1 MQMHEYANN
10 GLDDETAMRV
20 AKVTSHNA
28 GLSEDAAL
36 QAGVAASQ
44 AGVEPEEPEPEPDP
58 ELETEAEA
66 ETGVEPEPVLVLAR
80 DLESELVQ
88 TAASGSRSWA
98 KPEPVPKPEP
108 EPPPSLESVDEG
120 TALRSEVSVPLDALC
135 KTCSECSDPKCP
147 MAHINQFSRS
157 ASCGE
162 LAVLSF
168 CPSASSDPL
177 TPRRTKS
184 TPRLGRTR
192 SLSQETKELLS
203 ARKRIFAME
212 MLQRDSADQRR
223 VVQSEVNEADLK
235 PTWDDEQIHGT
246 DIPELWRFC
255 GVNDVKCG
263 TSCELKKKSKDRV
276 RRKYEKSCECA
287 ESPHLHF
294 QDTDSDGDDG
304 AAGHTGTST
313 GLTGTGPS
321 KGARGKVLRA
331 IWKGKFPVAIKQVL
345 GDHISNRDEV
355 QFFQDLHHPHIVA
368 CHGILRQKKGYRD
381 VESIV
386 TERCT
391 TTLSSFLKNPSLWER
406 FHEEPLTADK
416 IDLRKLT
423 ILEHV
428 SCGLEKLHDMCVLH
442 RDIKSLNILLD
453 GEPGQCETCQHA
465 GQWKICDF
473 GEAAI
478 LKTPA
483 LSFHDARPWHGHIPA
498 DRFAKITSA
507 ELKEK
512 NAQHYCWIHPGET
525 FQDLADE
532 VEEPANVRLGR
543 ALSHELR
550 NLGMDH
556 LKQRAIELRVPKEWL
571 ADSTDME
578 GQGVYHLT
586 EDDVI
591 KMITNPFPQGALVYS
606 FGENPA
612 VHDPRDSV
620 FSVSPDATLVES
632 DQQPAFP
639 RALRPFSLIPTDELK
654 AQQFKVVTL
663 DFETNEYSL
672 DLSALDLSANTL
684 TPQLACLK
692 DLYPG
697 GIKGKISKPHKCASA
712 KAEGLTLKKTASYE
726 FKETKYHADL
736 VQENNGRKISHI
748 KAEWQCDATGALIGE
763 GPNRTPSL
771 WVNLSDGFIGGGR
784 QQEGSGGNNTALQHY
799 QDMLKEGKNYPLC
812 VKLGTI
818 TAEGAD
824 VYSYHLRV
832 ISMAIGS
839 LY

>member
-1 MQMHEYANN
+1 MHQYANN
-10 GLDDETAMRV
+10 GLDDETAMQV
-20 AKVTSHNA
+20 AI
-28 GLSEDAAL
+28 
-36 QAGVAASQ
+36 AASQ
-44 AGVEPEEPEPEPDP
+44 AGVEPAEPEPDP
-58 ELETEAEA
+58 ELELEP
-66 ETGVEPEPVLVLAR
+66 ETGVEPEPELVLAP
-80 DLESELVQ
+80 DPDSELVQ
-88 TAASGSRSWA
+88 TAASWSRSWA
-98 KPEPVPKPEP
+98 EPEPEPKPEP
-108 EPPPSLESVDEG
+108 EPELVLAPSLESVDEG

-147 MAHINQFSRS
+147 INQFSRS

-168 CPSASSDPL
+168 CPSASPDPL
-177 TPRRTKS
+177 TPRRTLS
-184 TPRLGRTR
+184 SPAGQRLGRTR

-246 DIPELWRFC
+246 DILGLWQFC
-255 GVNDVKCG
+255 GVNDVKCSA
-263 TSCELKKKSKDRV
+263 SCELKKKSKDSV
-276 RRKYEKSCECA
+276 RRKYERSCECA
-287 ESPHLHF
+287 ESPQQHF

-321 KGARGKVLRA
+321 AGARGKVLRA

-368 CHGILRQKKGYRD
+368 CHGILRQKRGYRD

-428 SCGLEKLHDMCVLH
+428 SSGLEKLHDMCVLH

-483 LSFHDARPWHGHIPA
+483 LSFHDARSWHGHIPA

-507 ELKEK
+507 ELKEQ

-532 VEEPANVRLGR
+532 VEEPANVPLGR

-556 LKQRAIELRVPKEWL
+556 LKQRAIELRVPEEWL
-571 ADSTDME
+571 ADSKDTE
-578 GQGVYHLT
+578 GQVVYRLT

-591 KMITNPFPQGALVYS
+591 KLITNPFPQGALVYS

-632 DQQPAFP
+632 DQQPTFP

-654 AQQFKVVTL
+654 AQQFKVATL

-672 DLSALDLSANTL
+672 DLSALDLSANTP

-697 GIKGKISKPHKCASA
+697 GIKGKISKPQKCASA
-712 KAEGLTLKKTASYE
+712 KAECLTLKKTASYE
-726 FKETKYHADL
+726 FKETRYHATL
-736 VQENNGRKISHI
+736 VQENNGK
-748 KAEWQCDATGALIGE
+748 
-763 GPNRTPSL
+763 
-771 WVNLSDGFIGGGR
+771 
-784 QQEGSGGNNTALQHY
+784 
-799 QDMLKEGKNYPLC
+799 
-812 VKLGTI
+812 
-818 TAEGAD
+818 
-824 VYSYHLRV
+824 
-832 ISMAIGS
+832 
-839 LY
+839 